1 MRYYGG
7 YKGLVVCRTKFG
19 CNGRPISGYYKL
31 PKANLVTIDFRK
43 DNMLNTHRNLNL
55 FKRLGIIKRP
65 SWSEYEAVI
74 YRLLL
79 NPCPTIQEIVERVTS
94 QVPSKW
100 FSVATHVRFAGYLA
114 NSKEKTMMVRK
125 TQLPFI
131 AKMIRDVLNQNKVN
145 NTQTV
150 FIATDSSYGLKKL
163 KTLLYPIQVLSNQQ
177 VKRGHS
183 TGAKRNV
190 VHSTL
195 ADLFLLTRSKTLIG
209 VDRSGFSYVA
219 KALSRPKVVKW
230 IHVY

>member
-1 MRYYGG
+1 MD
-7 YKGLVVCRTKFG
+7 VV
-19 CNGRPISGYYKL
+19 GR
-31 PKANLVTIDFRK
+31 
-43 DNMLNTHRNLNL
+43 
-55 FKRLGIIKRP
+55 
-65 SWSEYEAVI
+65 EAVI
-74 YRLLL
+74 NAEVITLSRMA
-79 NPCPTIQEIVERVTS
+79 ERVLS
-94 QVPSKW
+94 EIGENRQSISKTGK
-100 FSVATHVRFAGYLA
+100 A
-114 NSKEKTMMVRK
+114 MV
-125 TQLPFI
+125 I
-131 AKMIRDVLNQNKVN
+131 YDVLNQNKVN

-177 VKRGHS
+177 VRRGHS